1 MAEETVS
8 LFAPGDYTSREA
20 EITRLQKLADML
32 SQMSQQEIPVSTA
45 GGITAPVS
53 PYSALA
59 KALTSFGGSYL
70 AGKSAADEAALR
82 QSDNAHAAEVLANF
96 LYKPGTQDRKST
108 RLNSSHVSESRMQSS
123 A

>member
-70 AGKSAADEAALR
+70 AGKAAADEAALKKSDQEMA
-82 QSDNAHAAEVLANF
+82 QSVFKNF
-96 LYKPGTQDRKST
+96 YNLHQFMNWRP
-108 RLNSSHVSESRMQSS
+108 
-123 A
+123 